1 MRRLRATSI
10 AMDASDFNVQ
20 GPQDQNVQNAFPF
33 VSATVAK
40 DKAKLCVQRLNLNQ
54 IWVTVPRW
62 ISISNMIVTD
72 GFLRPNNQYNSSNQ
86 QVQVYFCPFSH
97 HAA

>member
-54 IWVTVPRW
+54 IWVTVPR
-62 ISISNMIVTD
+62 
-72 GFLRPNNQYNSSNQ
+72 
-86 QVQVYFCPFSH
+86 
-97 HAA
+97 